1 MFSKSDIENLK
12 KKLELM
18 VGKTIIFRYNY
29 NKVKGKKKGVIYEGV
44 IENISSNIVVLRK
57 NINGNIGVIE
67 SYTFVDILSGT
78 MEIIDVY

>member
-57 NINGNIGVIE
+57 NINGNIEVIE

>member
-1 MFSKSDIENLK
+1 MFSKSDIENFK

>member
-18 VGKTIIFRYNY
+18 VGKIIIFRYNY

-57 NINGNIGVIE
+57 NINGNIEVIE
-67 SYTFVDILSGT
+67 SYTFVDILSGI